1 MTMMTRLQS
10 VRVNADAQ
18 SAQPDEHAVFDH
30 AIGRLIQIILTL
42 YLLPAFLVVLVVGS
56 VVIVVL
62 KIDRVF
68 KDLLEKRAC

>member
-18 SAQPDEHAVFDH
+18 SAQSDEPAVLDH
-30 AIGRLIQIILTL
+30 PIGRLIQIILTL

-56 VVIVVL
+56 AGIVVL

>member
-18 SAQPDEHAVFDH
+18 SAQSDEHAVFDH
-30 AIGRLIQIILTL
+30 AIGRLIQIMLTL
-42 YLLPAFLVVLVVGS
+42 YLLPVFLVVLVVGGAG
-56 VVIVVL
+56 IVVL